1 MFVQIYGIF
10 LVKPLKSLKEIYEIY
25 EMYKIYEIWIKFPKN
40 HFIYL
45 IIYYPCFY
53 SSPSDKEQR
62 NGGIFSVKKKLI
74 ETFGSY

>member
-1 MFVQIYGIF
+1 MAYF
-10 LVKPLKSLKEIYEIY
+10 LSNTWNIRKKTYEIY